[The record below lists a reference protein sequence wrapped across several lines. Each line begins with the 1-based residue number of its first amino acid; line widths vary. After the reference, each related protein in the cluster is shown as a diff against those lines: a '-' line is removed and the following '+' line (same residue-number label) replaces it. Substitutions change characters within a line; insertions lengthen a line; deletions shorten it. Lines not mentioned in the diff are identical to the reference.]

1 MGVSSDE
8 MKVKE
13 LINDIMAEKEV
24 SEEKD
29 EGCIISYDEISR
41 ETESTFKGWVKAAS
55 KQPAPKQIGIGA
67 ACGWMSGYIMM
78 KVGKAAATAVGG
90 SLILLQIAHY
100 KGYVTVDWNRIT
112 NETSSL
118 TDRMKQKL
126 RLQTKST
133 GEKMMDFA
141 QKNIYLAGGFT
152 GGFFIGIAS
161 S

>member
-1 MGVSSDE
+1 MFSTEADLFNIFRGKLCEKVSQ
-8 MKVKE
+8 
-13 LINDIMAEKEV
+13 L
-24 SEEKD
+24 
-29 EGCIISYDEISR
+29 
-41 ETESTFKGWVKAAS
+41 
-55 KQPAPKQIGIGA
+55 
-67 ACGWMSGYIMM
+67 

-118 TDRMKQKL
+118 SDRMKQKL